1 MKILNFFFQSLRKS
15 AVSQPAPLDERT
27 RRDIGLDAMA
37 AEHLKDE
44 LLWRKLAA

>member
-1 MKILNFFFQSLRKS
+1 MKILNYLFQSLLKS
-15 AVSQPAPLDERT
+15 TASRPTQLDERT